1 MITSSEFVAYTKEQ
15 EVGYPLDAAGTP
27 DRIIEIG
34 PGCGTGTLELMA
46 HFPGTEIICLEPDAA
61 ARNAVLWRLFDHP
74 DREQVSVLPLT
85 VEAARS
91 VIAPADLV
99 VAHHVICQ
107 VPIVQRDRFWSA
119 VRDLLAPDG
128 VALIDS
134 HLGASDGPD
143 VPRRLSAEG
152 RSGQFTVQRWF
163 SATHQD
169 SCLQVS
175 NEYTFADGN
184 GRILFSHRQVSKT
197 EHTDTV
203 AERAR
208 ITGAGLHLTDLDDGW
223 LSLTPGPVTPT
234 HMERQ
239 GGIRSL
245 QINDAA
251 DVLTAFDS
259 STDMARQGTVT
270 TMDQAREYV
279 ERLVTEDR
287 HAAYAITDGD
297 RLVGL
302 VAMTIDQPNRSGW
315 FWYWMNA
322 SHRGRGWMSV
332 AAAEV
337 ADIALT
343 QLGLERLELGHRA
356 NNPASGAVARAAGF
370 RYEGTERGKFLIDGQ
385 RVDVAIYGRLRDDGR

>member
-1 MITSSEFVAYTKEQ
+1 MITSSEFVAYTGDQ
-15 EVGYPLDAAGTP
+15 EVGYPLDAVGTP

-46 HFPGTEIICLEPDAA
+46 RFPGTEIVGLEPDAA
-61 ARNAVLWRLFDHP
+61 ARNALLWRLFDHP

-85 VEAARS
+85 LQDARS

-119 VRDLLAPDG
+119 LRDLLRPDA

-134 HLGASDGPD
+134 HVGASDGPE

-152 RSGQFTVQRWF
+152 RSGQFTVKRWF
-163 SATHQD
+163 STTHQN
-169 SCLQVS
+169 SFLQVS
-175 NEYTFADGN
+175 NEYTFSDEN
-184 GRILFSHRQVSKT
+184 GRIVFSHKQVSTT
-197 EHTDTV
+197 EHTDTG

-208 ITGAGLHLTDLDDGW
+208 ITGAGLRLTDLDDRW
-223 LSLTPGPVTPT
+223 LSLTPGPATPT
-234 HMERQ
+234 HFEQRPA
-239 GGIRSL
+239 IRPL
-245 QINDAA
+245 QISDAA
-251 DVLTAFDS
+251 DVLAAFDS
-259 STDMARQGTVT
+259 SPDMTRQGSVT
-270 TMDQAREYV
+270 TMDQAEEYV
-279 ERLVTEDR
+279 ERLITENR
-287 HAAYAITDGD
+287 YAAYAVIDQD

-302 VAMTIDQPNRSGW
+302 IAITIDQPNRSGW

-337 ADIALT
+337 ADRALT
-343 QLGLERLELGHRA
+343 HLGLERLELGHRV

-385 RVDVAIYGRLRDDGR
+385 RIDVDTYGRLRNDEQ